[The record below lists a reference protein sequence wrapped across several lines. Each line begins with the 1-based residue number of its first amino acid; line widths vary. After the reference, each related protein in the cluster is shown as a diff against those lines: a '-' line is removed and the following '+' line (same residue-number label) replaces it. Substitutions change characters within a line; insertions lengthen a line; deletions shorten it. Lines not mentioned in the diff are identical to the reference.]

1 MLGFWWL
8 LATISKHGADPRAA
22 TPQTLNYQTIRSKAS
37 PSSHLSDHPL
47 ISASRPSVPA
57 NWLLNYEP
65 EPLGNGPSAVVRDAC
80 GIVCANTTKN
90 GFQTTLNLF
99 DRPTGLFAD
108 LDQIIKHRIENYRRK
123 FSSEDC
129 TFIRLLPKNISLF
142 GWFVRFLKGG
152 HQTEH
157 IHSSGWLS
165 GVFYLQVPNFS
176 KQEEGYIEFGLWGYD
191 YPKLNRNYPKKRLYP
206 KSEDI
211 ILFPSSLFHK
221 TIPFSSNEER
231 MCIAFDVLPT

>member
-1 MLGFWWL
+1 M
-8 LATISKHGADPRAA
+8 A
-22 TPQTLNYQTIRSKAS
+22 
-37 PSSHLSDHPL
+37 
-47 ISASRPSVPA
+47 
-57 NWLLNYEP
+57 
-65 EPLGNGPSAVVRDAC
+65 RDAC
-80 GIVCANTTKN
+80 GTFCANTTKN

-129 TFIRLLPKNISLF
+129 TFIRLLPKNIYLF

-176 KQEEGYIEFGLWGYD
+176 NQEEGSIEFGLWGYD
-191 YPKLNRNYPKKRLYP
+191 YPKLNRNYPKKGLYP
-206 KSEDI
+206 KSGDI

>member
-1 MLGFWWL
+1 M
-8 LATISKHGADPRAA
+8 A
-22 TPQTLNYQTIRSKAS
+22 
-37 PSSHLSDHPL
+37 
-47 ISASRPSVPA
+47 
-57 NWLLNYEP
+57 
-65 EPLGNGPSAVVRDAC
+65 RDAC
-80 GIVCANTTKN
+80 GTVCANTTKN
-90 GFQTTLNLF
+90 GLQTTLNLF

-129 TFIRLLPKNISLF
+129 TFIRLLPKNIYLF

-176 KQEEGYIEFGLWGYD
+176 NQEEGSIEFGQWGYD
-191 YPKLNRNYPKKRLYP
+191 YPNLIGITRKKGSIQKAGILSSFLPPYFTKLF
-206 KSEDI
+206 
-211 ILFPSSLFHK
+211 LFQRIQIEL
-221 TIPFSSNEER
+221 
-231 MCIAFDVLPT
+231 VLLST